1 MLEQARDYLAEC
13 ATLDALL
20 RRLPEAE
27 WRAPTQF
34 KGWTAD
40 DIVGHL
46 HIFDYA
52 ADLTLD
58 STEALRG
65 FFARMLEGRSERWT
79 LLDFT
84 RAWLDGC
91 QGDALRQRWF
101 EFAGRLAAR
110 YQGADPARRVAWGGP
125 DMSARSCISSRQ
137 METWSHGQALF
148 DLLGVE
154 RDEGDRLRNVAIIG
168 VNTFGWSFAN
178 RQLPVPAAR
187 PFIELVAPSGAHWR
201 WHSPEAADRI
211 EGSAVDFCRVVTQ
224 TRHVADTALR
234 ASGPVARHWMSIA
247 QCFAGPP
254 HDPPPP
260 GTRFRQVARAAPR

>member
-154 RDEGDRLRNVAIIG
+154 RDEGDRRREHVRLE
-168 VNTFGWSFAN
+168 F
-178 RQLPVPAAR
+178 RQPP
-187 PFIELVAPSGAHWR
+187 
-201 WHSPEAADRI
+201 
-211 EGSAVDFCRVVTQ
+211 
-224 TRHVADTALR
+224 
-234 ASGPVARHWMSIA
+234 ASGPGGAAIHRAGRAVRRALAMALAGGRGSNRGQRRRFLSRRHADPAR
-247 QCFAGPP
+247 
-254 HDPPPP
+254 
-260 GTRFRQVARAAPR
+260 R